1 MAGTKKPYF
10 LTDTL
15 SLAASAAGELVLR
28 VGSNERF
35 EGHSIMIQRTGS
47 FDITAIKNDS
57 GSPFTNADAADP
69 LNQSMFPDDVLDH
82 DNFMQ
87 LDAPLVV
94 EKSDAL
100 TISVTDTSAATNAL
114 RVVIKGTMESLE
126 SK

>member
-1 MAGTKKPYF
+1 MAGTKRPYF

-15 SLAASAAGELVLR
+15 ALAGSASGEIVLR

-35 EGHSIMIQRTGS
+35 EGHSVMIQRTGN

-57 GSPFTNADAADP
+57 GLPFTNADTGDP

-82 DNFMQ
+82 DDFEK
-87 LDAPLVV
+87 LDAPLII

-100 TISVTDTSAATNAL
+100 TISVTDTSTASNTL
-114 RVVIKGTMESLE
+114 RCVVKGTMESLPT
-126 SK
+126 